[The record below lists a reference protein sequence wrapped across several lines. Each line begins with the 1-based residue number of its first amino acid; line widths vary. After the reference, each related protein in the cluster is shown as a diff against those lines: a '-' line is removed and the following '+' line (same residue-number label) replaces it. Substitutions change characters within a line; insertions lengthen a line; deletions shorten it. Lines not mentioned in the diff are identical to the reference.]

1 VHLTR
6 REILLSG
13 SMLLAG
19 ACTRP
24 GSNSAPQQFGVAA
37 AKANVQVLDP
47 QLVLSL
53 PGGVVAPTTVSSFVS
68 EFGVKVTVTPGRVG
82 ELTQVGATDVALT
95 DDVTLTRLVSSK
107 VVESID
113 RSLVT
118 NRKLLVPP
126 FDNPS
131 YDRGNH
137 HSVPKDYITAGFAY
151 SVASVPTPLS
161 TWRGFFRLAAAQP
174 GRVAVPP
181 DRDIVIGAA
190 LIAAGHDW
198 NTSSSSDISD
208 AADIL
213 LPLRPALVIGGV
225 AGRRRLPSTLAAALC
240 FGPGFAAP
248 PAGIRFA
255 VPQDGTLVRARCY
268 CIPAYAPDPVSAHAW
283 LNHTLD
289 PAVAAT
295 ETHYTGRATPVGP
308 AVYQLPSA
316 LIANQAVFP
325 PALPATPLTFAN
337 LNASGA
343 QLRTDLWAELTA
355 GRKLRL
361 PAR

>member
-1 VHLTR
+1 MLM
-6 REILLSG
+6 SG

-24 GSNSAPQQFGVAA
+24 GSNSAPQQFGVSAA
-37 AKANVQVLDP
+37 GANVQVLDP

-53 PGGVVAPTTVSSFVS
+53 PAGVVAPTTVSSFVN
-68 EFGVKVTVTPGRVG
+68 EFGVKVTVAPGRIG
-82 ELTQVGATDVALT
+82 GLSQVGATDVALT
-95 DDVTLTRLVSSK
+95 DDVTLARLVSSK
-107 VVESID
+107 LVESID
-113 RSLVT
+113 RSLVS

-137 HSVPKDYITAGFAY
+137 HSVPKDYIAAGFAY
-151 SVASVPTPLS
+151 SIASVPTPLP

-181 DRDIVIGAA
+181 DGDVVIGAA
-190 LIAAGHDW
+190 LVAAGHDW
-198 NTSSSSDISD
+198 NASSSSDMSD

-213 LPLRPALVIGGV
+213 LPLRTALVIGGV
-225 AGRRRLPSTLAAALC
+225 ATRRRLPRTLAAALC

-255 VPQDGTLVRARCY
+255 VPQDGTLVRTRCY
-268 CIPAYAPDPVSAHAW
+268 CIPVYAPDPVSAHAW

-289 PAVAAT
+289 PAVAAA
-295 ETHYTGRATPVGP
+295 ETRYTVRATPVGQ
-308 AVYQLPSA
+308 AVYQLPAA
-316 LIANQAVFP
+316 LLANQAVFP
-325 PALPATPLTFAN
+325 PALPPTPLTFAN
-337 LNASGA
+337 VSASGA
-343 QLRTDLWAELTA
+343 QLRKDLWAELTA

>member
-1 VHLTR
+1 MLM
-6 REILLSG
+6 SG

-37 AKANVQVLDP
+37 ARANVQVLDP

-53 PGGVVAPTTVSSFVS
+53 PAGVVAPTTASSFVK

-82 ELTQVGATDVALT
+82 GLTQVGATDVTLT

-107 VVESID
+107 LVESID
-113 RSLVT
+113 RSLVS
-118 NRKLLVPP
+118 NRKLLLSP

-131 YDRGNH
+131 YDPGNH

-151 SVASVPTPLS
+151 SVASVPTPPS

-181 DRDIVIGAA
+181 DRDIVIGTA
-190 LIAAGHDW
+190 LVAAGHDW
-198 NTSSSSDISD
+198 NSSSSSDISD

-213 LPLRPALVIGGV
+213 LPLRPSLVIGGV
-225 AGRRRLPSTLAAALC
+225 AARRRLPDTLAAALC
-240 FGPGFAAP
+240 FGQGFAAP

-268 CIPAYAPDPVSAHAW
+268 CIPVYAPDPVSAHAW

-289 PAVAAT
+289 PAVAAA
-295 ETHYTGRATPVGP
+295 ETRYTGRATPVGP
-308 AVYQLPSA
+308 AVYQLPTA
-316 LIANQAVFP
+316 LLANRAVFP

-337 LNASGA
+337 VSASGA

>member
-1 VHLTR
+1 VRLTR
-6 REILLSG
+6 REIFLSG

-37 AKANVQVLDP
+37 AGPNVQVLDP
-47 QLVLSL
+47 RLVLSL
-53 PGGVVAPTTVSSFVS
+53 PDGVVAPTTISSFVK
-68 EFGVKVTVTPGRVG
+68 EFGVKVTVVPAG
-82 ELTQVGATDVALT
+82 EGALTGVGATDVALT
-95 DDVTLTRLVSSK
+95 DDVTLGRLVSSK
-107 VVESID
+107 LVESID
-113 RSLVT
+113 RSLVA

-126 FDNPS
+126 FDNPG
-131 YDRGNH
+131 YDHGNH

-151 SVASVPTPLS
+151 FVASVPTPPS
-161 TWRGFFRLAAAQP
+161 TWRGFFHLAASLP

-190 LIAAGHDW
+190 LTAAGHDW
-198 NTSSSSDISD
+198 NSASSSDISD

-213 LPLRPALVIGGV
+213 LPLRPSLVIVGV
-225 AGRRRLPSTLAAALC
+225 ATRRRLPGTLAAALC
-240 FGPGFAAP
+240 FGPGFTAP

-255 VPQDGTLVRARCY
+255 VPQDGSLVRARCY
-268 CIPAYAPDPVSAHAW
+268 CIPVYAPDPVSAHAW

-289 PAVAAT
+289 PGVAAA
-295 ETHYTGRATPVGP
+295 ETRFTARATPVGP
-308 AVYQLPSA
+308 AVYQLPTA

-325 PALPATPLTFAN
+325 PALPPTPLTFAN
-337 LNASGA
+337 VSASGA
-343 QLRTDLWAELTA
+343 QLRADLWDELTA